1 MRLTRR
7 STIGIAVALA
17 LALGGERLGVEA
29 QGAAPIKVG
38 FASAMTGPS
47 AITGEGVKWAAQMLA
62 DEYNAK
68 GGIMGRKI
76 EISFGDNAGTPGE
89 AVSAV
94 RKLVDVDKV
103 DVIIGQTH
111 SGACLG
117 ALPVVKELQ
126 VPMVIEA
133 CSNPKIRELIGK
145 TVNEWAFR
153 VNPDDVMLANQFAKY
168 MSQST
173 KSVSIFAQN
182 DDFGRGAAAAYD
194 VAFKKYGIKLVST
207 EFFDRGQ
214 ADYRPVLTRVKRANP
229 EAVLLVMLASE
240 GSVFMRQFR
249 EIGLTQKLF
258 ARGSMATVEFLH
270 QVKDSPNIADG
281 LVEATYW
288 TPALDAWETEQA
300 FVVQLDLPGLTANQV
315 DVNFDRNTL
324 TVRGTRG
331 STIPSVENGEIRVF
345 FAERAPGA
353 FSRSLR
359 FPQYVEASKIEASFD
374 NGVLTITVP
383 KAETA
388 KPRKIEIAAN

>member
-1 MRLTRR
+1 MTRMRRG
-7 STIGIAVALA
+7 TIGTAVGL
-17 LALGGERLGVEA
+17 LLLLGGERPGVHA
-29 QGAAPIKVG
+29 QSGPPIKVG
-38 FASAMTGPS
+38 FSSAMTGPS

-76 EISFGDNAGTPGE
+76 EVYFGDNAGTPGE

-94 RKLVDVDKV
+94 RRLVDVDKV
-103 DVIIGQTH
+103 DVIVGQTH

-117 ALPVVKELQ
+117 ALPIVKELQ

-153 VNPDDVMLANQFAKY
+153 VNPDDIMLANQFAKY
-168 MSQST
+168 IAQST
-173 KSVSIFAQN
+173 KTVSIFAQN

-194 VAFKKYGIKLVST
+194 AAFKKTGIKLVST

-249 EIGLTQKLF
+249 EVGLTQKLY

-270 QVKDSPNIADG
+270 QVKDSPSIADG

-288 TPALDAWETEQA
+288 TPALDPAWEKQWLERWKVPVRVHGSLAAIAFRYALAPAIEQA
-300 FVVQLDLPGLTANQV
+300 IKKTGKADRKAIRDALETV
-315 DVNFDRNTL
+315 DVADTPVGRIRFDDTHQAFINML
-324 TVRGTRG
+324 LVQ
-331 STIPSVENGEIRVF
+331 INGGQLKLLE
-345 FAERAPGA
+345 
-353 FSRSLR
+353 
-359 FPQYVEASKIEASFD
+359 KI
-374 NGVLTITVP
+374 VIQP
-383 KAETA
+383 
-388 KPRKIEIAAN
+388 

>member
-1 MRLTRR
+1 MTRTRR
-7 STIGIAVALA
+7 SVIATAVVLVLA
-17 LALGGERLGVEA
+17 LTGGPPDIEA
-29 QGAAPIKVG
+29 QGGPPIKVG
-38 FASAMTGPS
+38 FSSAMTGPS

-76 EISFGDNAGTPGE
+76 ELYFGDNAGTPGE

-94 RKLVDVDKV
+94 RRLADVDRV
-103 DVIIGQTH
+103 DVIVGQTH

-133 CSNPKIRELIGK
+133 CSNPKIRELIDKNG
-145 TVNEWAFR
+145 NEWAFR
-153 VNPDDVMLANQFAKY
+153 VNPDDVMLANQFGKY
-168 MSQST
+168 ISQST
-173 KSVSIFAQN
+173 KTISIFAQN

-194 VAFKKYGIKLVST
+194 VAFKKYGVKLVST
-207 EFFDRGQ
+207 EYFDRGQ

-249 EIGLTQKLF
+249 EVGLTQKLY

-270 QVKDSPNIADG
+270 QVKDNPNIADG

-288 TPALDAWETEQA
+288 TPALDPAWEKQWLERWKVPVRVHGSLAAIAFRYALAPAIEQA
-300 FVVQLDLPGLTANQV
+300 IKKTGRADRKAIRDALEDV
-315 DVNFDRNTL
+315 DVANTPVGRIKFDDTHQAFINML
-324 TVRGTRG
+324 L
-331 STIPSVENGEIRVF
+331 VEITG
-345 FAERAPGA
+345 GQ
-353 FSRSLR
+353 L
-359 FPQYVEASKIEASFD
+359 KILE
-374 NGVLTITVP
+374 
-383 KAETA
+383 
-388 KPRKIEIAAN
+388 KIAIQP

>member
-1 MRLTRR
+1 MTLMRNRV
-7 STIGIAVALA
+7 AVVAAALA
-17 LALGGERLGVEA
+17 FLLAGDLPGVRA
-29 QGAAPIKVG
+29 QGGPPIKVG
-38 FASAMTGPS
+38 FSSAMTGPS
-47 AITGEGVKWAAQMLA
+47 AITGEGVKWAAQMLV

-68 GGIMGRKI
+68 GGVMGRRI
-76 EISFGDNAGTPGE
+76 EAYFGDNAGTPGE

-94 RKLVDVDKV
+94 RQLVDVDKV

-126 VPMVIEA
+126 VPMIIEA

-168 MSQST
+168 MSQSS

-249 EIGLTQKLF
+249 EVGLTQKLY
-258 ARGSMATVEFLH
+258 ARGSMATVEFLF

-288 TPALDAWETEQA
+288 TPALDPAWEKQWVERWKVPVRVHGSLAAIAFRYALVPALEQA
-300 FVVQLDLPGLTANQV
+300 IKKTGRTDRKAIRDALEDV
-315 DVNFDRNTL
+315 DVASTPVGRIKFDDTHQAFINML
-324 TVRGTRG
+324 L
-331 STIPSVENGEIRVF
+331 VEING
-345 FAERAPGA
+345 GQ
-353 FSRSLR
+353 L
-359 FPQYVEASKIEASFD
+359 KILE
-374 NGVLTITVP
+374 
-383 KAETA
+383 
-388 KPRKIEIAAN
+388 KIAIQP

>member
-1 MRLTRR
+1 MTLMRRG
-7 STIGIAVALA
+7 TIGIAVGL
-17 LALGGERLGVEA
+17 LLLLGGECPGAQA
-29 QGAAPIKVG
+29 QGGPPIKVG
-38 FASAMTGPS
+38 FSSAMTGPS

-76 EISFGDNAGTPGE
+76 EVYFGDNAGTPGE

-94 RKLVDVDKV
+94 RRLVDVDKV
-103 DVIIGQTH
+103 DVIVGQTH

-133 CSNPKIRELIGK
+133 CSNPKIRDLIGK
-145 TVNEWAFR
+145 NGNEWAFR
-153 VNPDDVMLANQFAKY
+153 VNPDDVMLASQFAKY

-173 KSVSIFAQN
+173 KTVSIFAQN

-194 VAFKKYGIKLVST
+194 AAFKKYGIKLVST

-214 ADYRPVLTRVKRANP
+214 ADYRPILTRMKRANP

-249 EIGLTQKLF
+249 EVGLTQKLY

-270 QVKDSPNIADG
+270 QVRDTHGIADG

-288 TPALDAWETEQA
+288 TPALDPAWEKQWLERWKVPVRVHGSLAAIAFRYALAPAIEQA
-300 FVVQLDLPGLTANQV
+300 IKKTGRADRKAIRDALETV
-315 DVNFDRNTL
+315 DVPDTPVGRIRFDDTHQAFINML
-324 TVRGTRG
+324 L
-331 STIPSVENGEIRVF
+331 VEIKG
-345 FAERAPGA
+345 GQ
-353 FSRSLR
+353 LR
-359 FPQYVEASKIEASFD
+359 ILEKIAMQ
-374 NGVLTITVP
+374 P
-383 KAETA
+383 
-388 KPRKIEIAAN
+388 

>member
-1 MRLTRR
+1 MRQSVTAV
-7 STIGIAVALA
+7 AVALTLL
-17 LALGGERLGVEA
+17 LAGDFPGAWA
-29 QGAAPIKVG
+29 QGGPPIKVG
-38 FASAMTGPS
+38 FSSAMTGPS
-47 AITGEGVKWAAQMLA
+47 AITGEGVKWAAQMLV

-68 GGIMGRKI
+68 GGVMGRKI
-76 EISFGDNAGTPGE
+76 EAYFGDNAGTPGE

-126 VPMVIEA
+126 VPMIIEA
-133 CSNPKIRELIGK
+133 CSHPKIRELIGK
-145 TVNEWAFR
+145 NGNEWAFR
-153 VNPDDVMLANQFAKY
+153 VNPDDVMLANQFARY

-249 EIGLTQKLF
+249 EVGLTQKLY
-258 ARGSMATVEFLH
+258 ARGSMATVEFLY

-281 LVEATYW
+281 LIEATYW
-288 TPALDAWETEQA
+288 TPALDPAWEKQWLERWKVPVRVHGSLAAIAFRYALVPALEQA
-300 FVVQLDLPGLTANQV
+300 IKKTGRTDRKAIRDALEDV
-315 DVNFDRNTL
+315 DVASTPVGRIKFDDTHQAFINML
-324 TVRGTRG
+324 L
-331 STIPSVENGEIRVF
+331 VEIHG
-345 FAERAPGA
+345 GQ
-353 FSRSLR
+353 LR
-359 FPQYVEASKIEASFD
+359 ILEKIA
-374 NGVLTITVP
+374 IQP
-383 KAETA
+383 
-388 KPRKIEIAAN
+388 

>member
-1 MRLTRR
+1 MTRMRQ
-7 STIGIAVALA
+7 SVMAVVVALA
-17 LALGGERLGVEA
+17 LLNAADPPGTRA
-29 QGAAPIKVG
+29 QGGPPIKVG

-47 AITGEGVKWAAQMLA
+47 AITGEGVKWAAQMLV

-76 EISFGDNAGTPGE
+76 EAYFGDNAGTPGE

-126 VPMVIEA
+126 VPMIIEA
-133 CSNPKIRELIGK
+133 CSNPKIRDLIGK

-194 VAFKKYGIKLVST
+194 AAFKKVGIKLVST

-249 EIGLTQKLF
+249 EIGLTQKLY
-258 ARGSMATVEFLH
+258 ARGSMATVEFLY

-288 TPALDAWETEQA
+288 TPALDPAWEKQWMERWKVPVRIHGSLAAIAFRYAVAPAIEAAIKKTGKTDRKAIRDALEEVDVPNTPVGRVKFDDTHQA
-300 FVVQLDLPGLTANQV
+300 FINMLLVQ
-315 DVNFDRNTL
+315 
-324 TVRGTRG
+324 
-331 STIPSVENGEIRVF
+331 I
-345 FAERAPGA
+345 
-353 FSRSLR
+353 
-359 FPQYVEASKIEASFD
+359 D
-374 NGVLTITVP
+374 NGQLKVL
-383 KAETA
+383 E
-388 KPRKIEIAAN
+388 KIPIQP

>member
-1 MRLTRR
+1 MTLMRRG
-7 STIGIAVALA
+7 TIGIAVGL
-17 LALGGERLGVEA
+17 LLLLGGECPGAQA
-29 QGAAPIKVG
+29 QGGPPIKVG

-76 EISFGDNAGTPGE
+76 EIYFGDNAGTPGE

-94 RKLVDVDKV
+94 RRLVDVDKV
-103 DVIIGQTH
+103 DVIVGQTH

-117 ALPVVKELQ
+117 ALPIVKELQ

-168 MSQST
+168 IVQSAKT
-173 KSVSIFAQN
+173 VSIFAQN

-194 VAFKKYGIKLVST
+194 AAFKKTGIKLVST

-249 EIGLTQKLF
+249 EVGLTQKLY

-270 QVKDSPNIADG
+270 QVRDTPSIADG

-288 TPALDAWETEQA
+288 TAALDPAWEKQWLERWKVPVRVHGSLAAIAFRYALAPAIEQA
-300 FVVQLDLPGLTANQV
+300 IKKTGKADRKAIRDALETV
-315 DVNFDRNTL
+315 DVPDTPVGRIRFDDTHQAFINML
-324 TVRGTRG
+324 LVQ
-331 STIPSVENGEIRVF
+331 INGGQLKLLE
-345 FAERAPGA
+345 
-353 FSRSLR
+353 
-359 FPQYVEASKIEASFD
+359 KI
-374 NGVLTITVP
+374 VIQP
-383 KAETA
+383 
-388 KPRKIEIAAN
+388 

>member
-1 MRLTRR
+1 
-7 STIGIAVALA
+7 
-17 LALGGERLGVEA
+17 
-29 QGAAPIKVG
+29 
-38 FASAMTGPS
+38 
-47 AITGEGVKWAAQMLA
+47 MLA

-76 EISFGDNAGTPGE
+76 EIYFGDNAGTPGE

-94 RKLVDVDKV
+94 RKLADVDRV

-117 ALPVVKELQ
+117 ALPVVKELAL
-126 VPMVIEA
+126 PMVIEA

-153 VNPDDVMLANQFAKY
+153 VNPDDVMLAGQFARY

-173 KSVSIFAQN
+173 KTVSIFAQN

-214 ADYRPVLTRVKRANP
+214 ADYRPILTRMKRANP

-249 EIGLTQKLF
+249 EVGLTQKLY

-270 QVKDSPNIADG
+270 QVRDTPAIADG

-288 TPALDAWETEQA
+288 TPALDPAWEKQWLERWKVPVRVHGSLAAIAFRYAVAPAVERAIKKTGRADRKSIRDALEELDVANTPVGRIRFDDTHQA
-300 FVVQLDLPGLTANQV
+300 FINMLLV
-315 DVNFDRNTL
+315 
-324 TVRGTRG
+324 
-331 STIPSVENGEIRVF
+331 EIR
-345 FAERAPGA
+345 GGQ
-353 FSRSLR
+353 L
-359 FPQYVEASKIEASFD
+359 KILE
-374 NGVLTITVP
+374 TIAIQP
-383 KAETA
+383 
-388 KPRKIEIAAN
+388 

>member
-1 MRLTRR
+1 MTPIRPIAIAIVAALIT
-7 STIGIAVALA
+7 SPGAGVPGAVAQTTPPP
-17 LALGGERLGVEA
+17 V
-29 QGAAPIKVG
+29 KVG
-38 FASAMTGPS
+38 FSSAMTGPS

-68 GGIMGRKI
+68 GGIVGRKI
-76 EISFGDNAGTPGE
+76 ELYFGDNAGTPGE

-117 ALPVVKELQ
+117 ALPVVKELA

-145 TVNEWAFR
+145 NGNEWAFR
-153 VNPDDVMLANQFAKY
+153 VNPDDVMLANQFARY

-194 VAFKKYGIKLVST
+194 AAFKKNGIKLVST

-249 EIGLTQKLF
+249 ELGLTQKLY
-258 ARGSMATVEFLH
+258 ARGSMATLEFLY
-270 QVKDSPNIADG
+270 QVRDTPSIGDG

-288 TPALDAWETEQA
+288 TAALDPEWEKRWLDRWKVPVRVHGSLAAIAFRYAVAPAIEQA
-300 FVVQLDLPGLTANQV
+300 IKKTGRADRKSIRDALEGV
-315 DVNFDRNTL
+315 DVPDTPVGRIRFDDTHQAFINML
-324 TVRGTRG
+324 IVEIQGG
-331 STIPSVENGEIRVF
+331 QLKVLEKIPIQ
-345 FAERAPGA
+345 P
-353 FSRSLR
+353 
-359 FPQYVEASKIEASFD
+359 
-374 NGVLTITVP
+374 
-383 KAETA
+383 
-388 KPRKIEIAAN
+388 

>member
-1 MRLTRR
+1 MTRMRRG
-7 STIGIAVALA
+7 TIGIAVGL
-17 LALGGERLGVEA
+17 LLLLGGERPGVHA
-29 QGAAPIKVG
+29 QSGPPIKVG
-38 FASAMTGPS
+38 FSSAMTGPS

-76 EISFGDNAGTPGE
+76 EVYFGDNAGTPGE

-94 RKLVDVDKV
+94 RRLVDVDKV
-103 DVIIGQTH
+103 DVIVGQTH

-117 ALPVVKELQ
+117 ALPIVKELQ

-153 VNPDDVMLANQFAKY
+153 VNPDDIMLANQFAKY
-168 MSQST
+168 IAQST
-173 KSVSIFAQN
+173 KTVSIFAQN

-194 VAFKKYGIKLVST
+194 AAFKKTGIKLVST

-249 EIGLTQKLF
+249 EVGLTQKLY

-270 QVKDSPNIADG
+270 QVKDSPSIADG

-288 TPALDAWETEQA
+288 TPALDPAWEKQWLERWKVPVRVHGSLAAIAFRYALAPAIEQA
-300 FVVQLDLPGLTANQV
+300 IKKTGKADRKAIRDALETV
-315 DVNFDRNTL
+315 DVADTPVGRIRFDDTHQAFINML
-324 TVRGTRG
+324 LVQ
-331 STIPSVENGEIRVF
+331 INGGQLKLLE
-345 FAERAPGA
+345 
-353 FSRSLR
+353 
-359 FPQYVEASKIEASFD
+359 KI
-374 NGVLTITVP
+374 VIQP
-383 KAETA
+383 
-388 KPRKIEIAAN
+388 

>member
-1 MRLTRR
+1 MTLMRR
-7 STIGIAVALA
+7 SAIGILVVLA
-17 LALGGERLGVEA
+17 GLLGGDLPGAHA
-29 QGAAPIKVG
+29 QSFPPVKVG
-38 FASAMTGPS
+38 FSSAMTGPS

-62 DEYNAK
+62 DEYNAR

-76 EISFGDNAGTPGE
+76 ELHFGDNAGTPGE

-117 ALPVVKELQ
+117 ALPVVKELA

-153 VNPDDVMLANQFAKY
+153 VNPDDVMLATQFAKY

-249 EIGLTQKLF
+249 EVGLSQKLY
-258 ARGSMATVEFLH
+258 ARGSMATLEFLY
-270 QVKDSPNIADG
+270 QVRDSPSIADG

-288 TPALDAWETEQA
+288 TAALDPEWEKRWLERWKVPVRVHGSLAAIAFRYAVAPAIEQA
-300 FVVQLDLPGLTANQV
+300 IKKTGRADRKSIRDALEELDVPNTPVGRIRFDETHQAFINMLLVEISGGQL
-315 DVNFDRNTL
+315 
-324 TVRGTRG
+324 
-331 STIPSVENGEIRVF
+331 
-345 FAERAPGA
+345 
-353 FSRSLR
+353 
-359 FPQYVEASKIEASFD
+359 KILE
-374 NGVLTITVP
+374 
-383 KAETA
+383 
-388 KPRKIEIAAN
+388 KIAIQP

>member
-1 MRLTRR
+1 MTRTRR
-7 STIGIAVALA
+7 SVIATAVVLVLA
-17 LALGGERLGVEA
+17 LTGGPSDVEA
-29 QGAAPIKVG
+29 QGGPPIKVG
-38 FASAMTGPS
+38 FSSAMTGPS

-76 EISFGDNAGTPGE
+76 ELYFGDNAGTPGE

-94 RKLVDVDKV
+94 RRLADVDRV
-103 DVIIGQTH
+103 DVIVGQTH

-145 TVNEWAFR
+145 NGNEWAFR
-153 VNPDDVMLANQFAKY
+153 VNPDDVMLANQFGKY
-168 MSQST
+168 ISQST
-173 KSVSIFAQN
+173 KTISIFAQN

-194 VAFKKYGIKLVST
+194 VAFKKYGVKLVST
-207 EFFDRGQ
+207 EYFDRGQ

-249 EIGLTQKLF
+249 EVGLTQKLY

-270 QVKDSPNIADG
+270 QVKDNPNIADG

-288 TPALDAWETEQA
+288 TPALDPAWEKQWLERWKVPVRVHGSLAAIAFRYALAPAIEQA
-300 FVVQLDLPGLTANQV
+300 IKKTGRADRKAIRDALEDV
-315 DVNFDRNTL
+315 DVANTPVGRIKFDDTHQAFINML
-324 TVRGTRG
+324 L
-331 STIPSVENGEIRVF
+331 VEING
-345 FAERAPGA
+345 GQ
-353 FSRSLR
+353 L
-359 FPQYVEASKIEASFD
+359 KILE
-374 NGVLTITVP
+374 
-383 KAETA
+383 
-388 KPRKIEIAAN
+388 KIAIQP

>member
-1 MRLTRR
+1 MTRILG
-7 STIGIAVALA
+7 SVLAVAVAMVL
-17 LALGGERLGVEA
+17 LLGGDLPGARA
-29 QGAAPIKVG
+29 QGAPPIKVG
-38 FASAMTGPS
+38 FSSAMTGPS
-47 AITGEGVKWAAQMLA
+47 AITGEGVKWAAQILV

-68 GGIMGRKI
+68 GGIAGRKI
-76 EISFGDNAGTPGE
+76 EAYFGDNAGTPGE

-117 ALPVVKELQ
+117 ALPIVKELQ
-126 VPMVIEA
+126 VPMIIEA

-145 TVNEWAFR
+145 SVNEWAFR

-168 MSQST
+168 IGQST
-173 KSVSIFAQN
+173 KTVSIFAQN

-194 VAFKKYGIKLVST
+194 AAFKKNGIKLVST

-249 EIGLTQKLF
+249 EIGLTQKLY
-258 ARGSMATVEFLH
+258 ARGSMATPEFLF
-270 QVKDSPNIADG
+270 QVKDNPNIADG

-288 TPALDAWETEQA
+288 TPALDPAWEKQWVERWKVPVRIHGSLAAIAFRYALVPAVEQA
-300 FVVQLDLPGLTANQV
+300 VKTTGRTDRKSIRDALETV
-315 DVNFDRNTL
+315 DVANTPVGRIRFDDTHQAFINML
-324 TVRGTRG
+324 L
-331 STIPSVENGEIRVF
+331 VEISG
-345 FAERAPGA
+345 GQ
-353 FSRSLR
+353 L
-359 FPQYVEASKIEASFD
+359 KILD
-374 NGVLTITVP
+374 
-383 KAETA
+383 
-388 KPRKIEIAAN
+388 KIAIQP

>member
-1 MRLTRR
+1 MTLMRRG
-7 STIGIAVALA
+7 TIGIAVGL
-17 LALGGERLGVEA
+17 LLLLGGEGPEA
-29 QGAAPIKVG
+29 QAQGGPPIKVG

-76 EISFGDNAGTPGE
+76 EIYFGDNAGTPGE

-94 RKLVDVDKV
+94 RRLVDVDKV
-103 DVIIGQTH
+103 DVIVGQTH

-133 CSNPKIRELIGK
+133 CSNPKIRDLIGK
-145 TVNEWAFR
+145 NGNEWAFR
-153 VNPDDVMLANQFAKY
+153 VNPDDVMLANQFAKHIA
-168 MSQST
+168 QST
-173 KSVSIFAQN
+173 KTVSIFAQN

-194 VAFKKYGIKLVST
+194 AAFKKTGIKLVST

-249 EIGLTQKLF
+249 EVGLTQKLF

-270 QVKDSPNIADG
+270 QVRDTPSIADG

-288 TPALDAWETEQA
+288 TPALDPAWEKQWLERWKVPVRVHGSLAAIAFRYALAPAIEQA
-300 FVVQLDLPGLTANQV
+300 IKKTGKADRKAIRDALEAV
-315 DVNFDRNTL
+315 DVPDTPVGRIRFDDTHQAFINML
-324 TVRGTRG
+324 LVQ
-331 STIPSVENGEIRVF
+331 INGGQLKVLE
-345 FAERAPGA
+345 
-353 FSRSLR
+353 
-359 FPQYVEASKIEASFD
+359 KI
-374 NGVLTITVP
+374 VIQP
-383 KAETA
+383 
-388 KPRKIEIAAN
+388 

>member
-1 MRLTRR
+1 MTLMRRG
-7 STIGIAVALA
+7 TIGIAVGLQ
-17 LALGGERLGVEA
+17 LLLGGECPGAQA
-29 QGAAPIKVG
+29 QGGPPIKVG
-38 FASAMTGPS
+38 FSSAMTGPS

-76 EISFGDNAGTPGE
+76 ELYFGDNAGTPGE

-94 RKLVDVDKV
+94 RRLVDVDKV
-103 DVIIGQTH
+103 DVIVGQTH

-117 ALPVVKELQ
+117 ALPIVKELQ

-133 CSNPKIRELIGK
+133 CSNPKIRDLIGK
-145 TVNEWAFR
+145 NGNEWAFR
-153 VNPDDVMLANQFAKY
+153 VNPDDIMLANQFAKHIA
-168 MSQST
+168 QST
-173 KSVSIFAQN
+173 KTVSIFAQN

-194 VAFKKYGIKLVST
+194 AAFKKTGIKLVST

-249 EIGLTQKLF
+249 EVGLTQKLF

-270 QVKDSPNIADG
+270 QVRDTPSIADG

-288 TPALDAWETEQA
+288 TPALDPAWEKQWLERWKVPVRVHGSLAAIAFRYALAPAIEQA
-300 FVVQLDLPGLTANQV
+300 IKKTGKADRKAIRDALETV
-315 DVNFDRNTL
+315 DVPDTPVGRIRFDDTHQAFINML
-324 TVRGTRG
+324 LVQ
-331 STIPSVENGEIRVF
+331 INGGQLKLLE
-345 FAERAPGA
+345 
-353 FSRSLR
+353 
-359 FPQYVEASKIEASFD
+359 KI
-374 NGVLTITVP
+374 VIQP
-383 KAETA
+383 
-388 KPRKIEIAAN
+388 

>member
-1 MRLTRR
+1 MTPIRR
-7 STIGIAVALA
+7 IALA
-17 LALGGERLGVEA
+17 ITAALLLGPLVAHA
-29 QGAAPIKVG
+29 QAPPPVKVG
-38 FASAMTGPS
+38 FSSAMTGPS

-62 DEYNAK
+62 DEYNGK
-68 GGIMGRKI
+68 GGVAGRKI
-76 EISFGDNAGTPGE
+76 ELYFGDNAGTPGE

-145 TVNEWAFR
+145 SVNEWAFR

-168 MSQST
+168 MSQQT
-173 KSVSIFAQN
+173 RSVSIFAQN
-182 DDFGRGAAAAYD
+182 DDFGRGAATAYD
-194 VAFKKYGIKLVST
+194 AAFKKVGIKLFST

-229 EAVLLVMLASE
+229 ESVLLVMLASE

-249 EIGLTQKLF
+249 ELGLTQKLY
-258 ARGSMATVEFLH
+258 ARGSMATLEFLY
-270 QVKDSPNIADG
+270 QVRDNPSIGDG

-288 TPALDAWETEQA
+288 TAALDPEWEKRWQDRWKVPVRVHGSLAAIAFRYAVAPAIEQA
-300 FVVQLDLPGLTANQV
+300 VKKTGHADRKSIRDALETV
-315 DVNFDRNTL
+315 DVPDTPVGRIKFDDTHQAFINML
-324 TVRGTRG
+324 LV
-331 STIPSVENGEIRVF
+331 EIRGGQLKIL
-345 FAERAPGA
+345 ERIPIQ
-353 FSRSLR
+353 
-359 FPQYVEASKIEASFD
+359 PQ
-374 NGVLTITVP
+374 
-383 KAETA
+383 
-388 KPRKIEIAAN
+388 